1 MTENT
6 DLALVIED
14 LSFYIEEKCILKGIN
29 LRIKKGEFVGLIG
42 PNGAGK
48 TTLLKCINGIYKGKG
63 NVGINGKDLKKLS
76 CKKIAREVSLMH
88 QNTSISFP
96 FSCLDVV
103 LSGRY
108 PYLKRLQAE
117 SQEDY
122 RIARGYME
130 YTDTIKFEARP
141 VTELSGGERQRVFF
155 AKVLTQETDL
165 VLLDEPTAS
174 LDIAHEQE
182 IFRYS
187 GELSRSGK
195 TVIAAVHDLKIAS
208 RYCTRLILMKDGC
221 ILADGSVDEVL
232 TSENISKAY
241 GIEALVYRNKIS
253 GQLDFY
259 IRQHKDEATERHI
272 HIIGGGGSASGI
284 IRQLFEHG
292 YKVSVGV
299 LVQGD
304 SDLQCAEVFGI
315 DSVSCEPFS
324 DISDNSF
331 KQNIEFIK
339 KADLTILCDMPFG
352 RQNLRNLEAAKF
364 AQKLVILEDSPPESR
379 DFTGGEAM
387 RIYTELK
394 EKAVITTTAKLHE
407 VI

>member
-1 MTENT
+1 MAENT

-14 LSFYIEEKCILKGIN
+14 LSFYIEENCILNGIS

-63 NVGINGKDLKKLS
+63 NVEINGKDLKKLS

-96 FSCLDVV
+96 FSCLDIV

-108 PYLKRLQAE
+108 PYLKRLQTE
-117 SQEDY
+117 SQDDY

-130 YTDTIKFEARP
+130 YTDTLKFEARP

-253 GQLDFY
+253 RQLDFY
-259 IRQHKDEATERHI
+259 IRQRKDEATERHI

-315 DSVSCEPFS
+315 DSISCEPFS

-331 KQNIEFIK
+331 KQNIEYVR

-364 AQKLVILEDSPPESR
+364 AQKLVILEDTPPEIR
-379 DFTGGEAM
+379 DFTEGEAIK
-387 RIYTELK
+387 IYTELK
-394 EKAVITTTAKLHE
+394 KKAIITTTARLYE